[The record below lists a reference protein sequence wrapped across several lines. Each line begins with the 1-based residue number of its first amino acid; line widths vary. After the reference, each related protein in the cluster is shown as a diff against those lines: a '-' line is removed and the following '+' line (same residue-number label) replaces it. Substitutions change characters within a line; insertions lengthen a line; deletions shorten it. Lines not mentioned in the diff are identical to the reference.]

1 MKSARLIAFEILS
14 DVLRDNAY
22 SNIAIDKALKS
33 IESDKAFVSNLV
45 YGVIERK
52 ITLDYIINNYLQGRT
67 KPKVKIILYIGAYQ
81 LYFMDKVPSSA
92 AINEC
97 VNLAKQVG
105 ADYYKGLINAVL
117 HKIDDNRI
125 TIDEI
130 EDLSIRYS
138 CPQSLINMWKK
149 AYGEENTIQILSSI
163 NNKPPVFA
171 IPNTLYVDAD
181 ECLYE
186 LNNAGIDGEIVDGV
200 VSISSAFDLNNCKPF
215 IDGLFHIEDL
225 SSFNCAKAL
234 DVKDSDVVIDICSA
248 PGGKAFTLAEMM
260 NNKGM
265 LYAFDLYEHR
275 VKLIEQGA
283 ERLGLTNIIAGVND
297 ALIYNENIVKA
308 DKILCDVPCSGF
320 GIVRRKPEI
329 RYKDLD
335 SIKDLPDIQ
344 YNILSVSSRYLKDD
358 GRLVY
363 STCTLNKK
371 ENEKV
376 VRRFLNDNSSF
387 ELIEEKTTFPSAN
400 GGDGFYYAVLERK
413 NDRY

>member
-1 MKSARLIAFEILS
+1 MKNSRLVAFEILV

-22 SNIAIDKALKS
+22 SNIAIDKALKN

-52 ITLDYIINNYLQGRT
+52 ITLDFIINQYLQGRT
-67 KPKVKIILYIGAYQ
+67 KPKVKIILYLGAYQ
-81 LYFMDKVPSSA
+81 LYFMDKVPPSA

-105 ADYYKGLINAVL
+105 VDYYKNLINAVL
-117 HKIDDNRI
+117 HKIDSNRI
-125 TIDEI
+125 DIDSI
-130 EDLSIRYS
+130 DDLSIRFS
-138 CPQSLINMWKK
+138 CPQPLISMWKK
-149 AYGEENTIQILSSI
+149 SYGEENTIKILSAI

-171 IPNTLYVDAD
+171 VPNSLYVDAE

-186 LNNAGIDGEIVDGV
+186 LNNAGIDGEVVDDV
-200 VSISSAFDLNNCKPF
+200 VMISSAFDLGKCKPF
-215 IDGLFHIEDL
+215 KDGLFHVEDM
-225 SSFNCAKAL
+225 SSYNCALAL
-234 DVKDSDVVIDICSA
+234 NANENDVVIDVCSA
-248 PGGKAFTLAEMM
+248 PGGKAFTIAERM
-260 NNKGM
+260 NNKGIV
-265 LYAFDLYEHR
+265 YAFDMHEHR
-275 VKLIEQGA
+275 VALIQQGA
-283 ERLGLTNIIAGVND
+283 ERLGLTNIKPNVND
-297 ALIYNENIVKA
+297 ALEYNDKLPKA

-335 SIKDLPDIQ
+335 SIKDLPEIQ
-344 YNILSVSSRYLKDD
+344 FNILSVSSKYLKED
-358 GRLVY
+358 GRLIY

-376 VRRFLNDNSSF
+376 VQRFLNENIAF
-387 ELIEEKTTFPSAN
+387 ELVDEKTTFPTEN

-413 NDRY
+413 ND

>member
-1 MKSARLIAFEILS
+1 MKNTRLIAFEILN

-22 SNIAIDKALKS
+22 SNIAIDKALKNVD
-33 IESDKAFVSNLV
+33 SDKAFISSLV

-52 ITLDYIINNYLQGRT
+52 ITLDYIVNKYLDGKT
-67 KPKVKIILYIGAYQ
+67 KPKVKIILYLGAFQ
-81 LYFMDKVPSSA
+81 LYFMDKVPASA

-97 VNLAKQVG
+97 VNLAKEVG
-105 ADYYKGLINAVL
+105 VSYYTKLINAVL
-117 HKIDDNRI
+117 HKINDNRI
-125 TIDEI
+125 DINSLD
-130 EDLSIRYS
+130 DLSIKYS
-138 CPQSLINMWKK
+138 CPAHLINMWKK
-149 AYGEENTIQILSSI
+149 AYGEKNIVKILSAI

-186 LNNAGIDGEIVDGV
+186 LNNAGIEGEVLDDV
-200 VSISSAFDLNNCKPF
+200 VMITSSFDLAKCKPF
-215 IDGLFHIEDL
+215 QDGLFHIEDL
-225 SSFNCAKAL
+225 SSYQCAKAL
-234 DVKDSDVVIDICSA
+234 DAKENEVVIDVCSA
-248 PGGKAFTLAEMM
+248 PGGKAFTIAEGM
-260 NNKGM
+260 NNKGT

-283 ERLGLTNIIAGVND
+283 ERLGLTNIKASVND
-297 ALIYNENIVKA
+297 ALQFNEKQELA

-335 SIKDLPDIQ
+335 SIKDLPQIQ
-344 YNILSVSSRYLKDD
+344 LDILSISSKYLKNG

-363 STCTLNKK
+363 STCTLNKR

-376 VRRFLNDNSSF
+376 ILSFLEKNDSF
-387 ELIEEKTTFPSAN
+387 ELIEQKTNFPTQN
-400 GGDGFYYAVLERK
+400 GGDGFYYALLERT
-413 NDRY
+413 ND